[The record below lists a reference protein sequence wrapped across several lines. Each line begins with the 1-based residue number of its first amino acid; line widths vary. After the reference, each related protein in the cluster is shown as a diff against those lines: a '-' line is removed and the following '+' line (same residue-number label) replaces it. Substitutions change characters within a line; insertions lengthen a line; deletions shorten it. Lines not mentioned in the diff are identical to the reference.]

1 MALGRK
7 LKILN
12 FFNLTFQSNFK
23 MNRQNCLFNSFWR
36 FGENY
41 VVSRV
46 LAPSGDI
53 SRGIGKRWR
62 GVGGW
67 GDPGG
72 RGEVGGGGAP
82 GGGGGRYC
90 RCLPLPSGMNI
101 VGNKAKQ

>member
-62 GVGGW
+62 GVGG
-67 GDPGG
+67 
-72 RGEVGGGGAP
+72 GGGGAP

-90 RCLPLPSGMNI
+90 RGLPLSSGMNN
-101 VGNKAKQ
+101 VGKKAKQ